1 MFMSYPCHVTVSMH
15 HSQPL
20 WISFSKVADYCY
32 KRKCNCRK
40 CMNHDMFLRVSNK
53 QTRENNLIAKY
64 KHQEEERHTTEC
76 AK

>member
-1 MFMSYPCHVTVSMH
+1 
-15 HSQPL
+15 
-20 WISFSKVADYCY
+20 
-32 KRKCNCRK
+32 
-40 CMNHDMFLRVSNK
+40 MNHDMFLRVSNK